1 MIVRGISLNGGLA
14 DMARSHVSYDNA
26 TGFYHGVN
34 NAWYVNFSNGNV
46 GNGSTRTSASRVRAV
61 VAFDDLRR
69 FVNSF
74 FEAYEDCLK
83 NKKSSPQCIEYM
95 PKAAEDSRYTAPP

>member
-1 MIVRGISLNGGLA
+1 
-14 DMARSHVSYDNA
+14 
-26 TGFYHGVN
+26 VN
-34 NAWYVNFSNGNV
+34 NAWNVNFSNGNV
-46 GNGSTRTSASRVRAV
+46 NNNNNRTNTNRVRAV

-95 PKAAEDSRYTAPP
+95 PKAAEDVPRLAREV